1 MPKTPFLFDA
11 VVFDLDGTLVATDRF
26 WVDAARAGA
35 RRAFAELG
43 IEHPMPTA
51 EQWMS
56 LVGHPIAE
64 GFSRLFG
71 DLAPAQRALVRRRC
85 EEEEHSALKS
95 GQAALLPGV
104 ADALTALKERGA
116 KLGIASNCGQDYLD
130 AMMHGLGLARW
141 IDEARC
147 LDSPGVTSKAS
158 MVGDLMEA
166 FGTRAAVMVGDR
178 LGDRNAAWENGIPH
192 VHSSRGFAQPGED
205 VPCEATIEEMGQLV
219 PRLERRGLWIRAA
232 LEALGFL
239 AAAGA
244 RSPAGSDG
252 SPSTAGSRG
261 KPPTTLG
268 ITGHAGAGKT
278 LFARDCARILASAGQ
293 ATAVLALDVFQ
304 KPGITNADLSSTGF
318 WAVDRPLDHLERGYD
333 LETLVLGVLAPH
345 QKGRGVSFD
354 RDGLHVD
361 VPADSVLVLQG
372 DFLLHP
378 KVRQAIDRVV
388 HLEVSESQ
396 SLRRVAGRDA
406 RKRGPESLL
415 AVRRLWL
422 PTQRA
427 FDEAVNPTET
437 ADLVLDAENAL
448 GPG

>member
-1 MPKTPFLFDA
+1 MPTTPFLFDA

-26 WVDAARAGA
+26 WVDAARVGA
-35 RRAFAELG
+35 RRAFTELG

-64 GFSRLFG
+64 GFARLFA

-85 EEEEHSALKS
+85 EEEEHQALKS
-95 GQAALLPGV
+95 GQAVLLPGV
-104 ADALTALKERGA
+104 ADMLTALKERGA

-130 AMMHGLGLARW
+130 AMMNGLGLSRW

-192 VHSSRGFAQPGED
+192 VHYARGFAQPGED
-205 VPCEATIEEMGQLV
+205 VPCEATIEEMGELV
-219 PRLERRGLWIRAA
+219 PRLERRGLWIRAT

-239 AAAGA
+239 GPDGGGPASGSAGT
-244 RSPAGSDG
+244 S
-252 SPSTAGSRG
+252 
-261 KPPTTLG
+261 PTTLG

-278 LFARDCARILASAGQ
+278 LFARDCARILASAGH
-293 ATAVLALDVFQ
+293 AAAVVALEAFQ
-304 KPGITNADLSSTGF
+304 KPGITNADLSSTAF

-333 LETLVLGVLAPH
+333 LETLVLGVIAPH
-345 QKGRGVSFD
+345 RKGRAVSVEN
-354 RDGLHVD
+354 DGRSVA
-361 VPADSVLVLQG
+361 VPANSVLVLQG

-378 KVRQAIDRVV
+378 KLRPAIDRVV

-406 RKRGPESLL
+406 RRRGPESLL
-415 AVRRLWL
+415 AVRRHWL

-427 FDEAVNPTET
+427 FDEAVRPADS

>member
-64 GFSRLFG
+64 GFARLFA
-71 DLAPAQRALVRRRC
+71 DLDPKQRALVRRRC

-130 AMMHGLGLARW
+130 AMMNGLGLARW

-192 VHSSRGFAQPGED
+192 VHYSRGFAQPGED

-239 AAAGA
+239 GNDG
-244 RSPAGSDG
+244 RS
-252 SPSTAGSRG
+252 
-261 KPPTTLG
+261 PTTLG
-268 ITGHAGAGKT
+268 VTGHSGAGKSLFAKDCARLLAGAGR
-278 LFARDCARILASAGQ
+278 AAS
-293 ATAVLALDVFQ
+293 VVALDAFQ
-304 KPGITNADLSSTGF
+304 KPGVTNADLSSTAF

-333 LETLVLGVLAPH
+333 LETLVLGVIAPH
-345 QKGRGVSFD
+345 KKGRAVSVD
-354 RDGLHVD
+354 RDGLSVN

-378 KVRQAIDRVV
+378 KVRGAIDRVV

-415 AVRRLWL
+415 VVRRHWL

-427 FDEAVNPTET
+427 FDEAVRPAES

>member
-26 WVDAARAGA
+26 WVDAARVGA

-43 IEHPMPTA
+43 IDHPMPTA

-64 GFSRLFG
+64 GFARLFA
-71 DLAPAQRALVRRRC
+71 DLAPAQRDLVRRRC
-85 EEEEHSALKS
+85 EEEEHLALKS

-104 ADALTALKERGA
+104 ADALSALKERGA

-130 AMMHGLGLARW
+130 AMMNGLGLARW

-158 MVGDLMEA
+158 MVGDLMET

-192 VHSSRGFAQPGED
+192 VHYARGFAQPGED
-205 VPCEATIEEMGQLV
+205 VPCEATIEEMGELV

-239 AAAGA
+239 GAEDAGI
-244 RSPAGSDG
+244 
-252 SPSTAGSRG
+252 PSSANG
-261 KPPTTLG
+261 KSPTTLG
-268 ITGHAGAGKT
+268 ITGHSGAGKT
-278 LFARDCARILASAGQ
+278 LFARDCARILASAGHA
-293 ATAVLALDVFQ
+293 ATVVALEAFQ
-304 KPGITNADLSSTGF
+304 KQGITNADLSSTAF
-318 WAVDRPLDHLERGYD
+318 WAVERPLDHLERGYD
-333 LETLVLGVLAPH
+333 LEALVLGVIAPH
-345 QKGRGVSFD
+345 RKGRAVSVGN
-354 RDGLHVD
+354 DGRSVD

-378 KVRQAIDRVV
+378 KLRPAIDRVV

-415 AVRRLWL
+415 VVRRHWL

-427 FDEAVNPTET
+427 FDEAVRPADS